1 PLEEMIQRPDARP
14 LSDRVGQRDELEEH
28 VRDEHVVGV
37 RAVVDAVD
45 DDRPFGCDLIEIA
58 DRCPLDHGTVEE
70 VHDRAGDGR
79 AETVVGQ
86 QVELRNDLAQI
97 GPGDLRRLIGRDAIL
112 ARIALDR
119 MDDLAMAEHLEL
131 DVGVLTLELESI
143 DADPARP
150 LQPPR
155 MALAE
160 HQKDDGQNRDRTEP
174 EDDSQH
180 GRVFDSSPGYG
191 ARRRA
196 TGGDPGAGEHFDSL
210 SPAGRARRGGIARR
224 CAAAADRA
232 RAVGR
237 AAAAHHRCGRKHLR
251 DRFWGFVDLVSDPL
265 HVAAALDAHTYLTK
279 TRGARYLP
287 AARVAAEGIYSL
299 TSHEGHTHFAFNAA
313 LRDERDVDVESSG
326 DFIVMAANPD
336 PAAWGLAEVPP
347 LQEELFPEYEVH
359 VEVPRPLFADRFRG
373 RRYIPLERDMLDIP
387 GVELIFLGAHPE
399 R

>member
-1 PLEEMIQRPDARP
+1 M
-14 LSDRVGQRDELEEH
+14 G
-28 VRDEHVVGV
+28 
-37 RAVVDAVD
+37 RAVEQRVEILEQGNISILY
-45 DDRPFGCDLIEIA
+45 RPRVE
-58 DRCPLDHGTVEE
+58 HEE
-70 VHDRAGDGR
+70 VESLADVQRLLIVLAPSD
-79 AETVVGQ
+79 GQ
-86 QVELRNDLAQI
+86 QQ
-97 GPGDLRRLIGRDAIL
+97 
-112 ARIALDR
+112 RI
-119 MDDLAMAEHLEL
+119 
-131 DVGVLTLELESI
+131 
-143 DADPARP
+143 
-150 LQPPR
+150 
-155 MALAE
+155 
-160 HQKDDGQNRDRTEP
+160 
-174 EDDSQH
+174 
-180 GRVFDSSPGYG
+180 
-191 ARRRA
+191 
-196 TGGDPGAGEHFDSL
+196 
-210 SPAGRARRGGIARR
+210 IA
-224 CAAAADRA
+224 A
-232 RAVGR
+232 
-237 AAAAHHRCGRKHLR
+237 GRKHLR

-287 AARVAAEGIYSL
+287 AARVAAEGMYSL